1 MSYKKSFLY
10 IIFSG
15 LFLAFV
21 WPIGYWCLSGIET
34 NASYNLNERL
44 NIHHNILEKNNIN
57 KSKLLVIGGSSV
69 LFGIDNRE
77 ISDHIKIPTYNMGSS
92 AGLGL
97 NYLLYDA
104 KKEINDNDIVLLQ
117 LEYPVYDKTYD
128 YNVQQISVIWDT
140 YDKDYLEE
148 LNLKDKVK
156 LIYGISSRL
165 FFEKLKTVLLG
176 RKNIDQGIEDSKW
189 IDEYGMIQ
197 SNTVENS
204 DKEKLLKLMEK
215 KVFNNGEVLDEYKQ
229 ENIKDFLSYCR
240 SKNVKVYVTFPPYLY
255 NKKYFDEEDERKIQ
269 KIKDFWESNNV
280 KVIDDYTDTLYDI
293 EDFCNS
299 VYHLNTNGR
308 EKHTKMLIEKLKLY
322 INNN

>member
-1 MSYKKSFLY
+1 MSYKKSFIY
-10 IIFSG
+10 IIFSS

-21 WPIGYWCLSGIET
+21 WVIGYWCLSGIET
-34 NASYNLNERL
+34 NASYYLNERL

-128 YNVQQISVIWDT
+128 YNAQLISVIWDT

-176 RKNIDQGIEDSKW
+176 RKNIDQGIEDEKW

-197 SNTVENS
+197 SNTLENS
-204 DKEKLLKLMEK
+204 DKEKLLNLMEK
-215 KVFNNGEVLDEYKQ
+215 KVFNDGEVLDEYKQ

-280 KVIDDYTDTLYDI
+280 KIINDYTDTLYNVD
-293 EDFCNS
+293 DFCNS
-299 VYHLNTNGR
+299 LYHLNTNGR
-308 EKHTKMLIEKLKLY
+308 EKHTKMLIERLKLY